1 MKRKDA
7 LRDSIT
13 GINSITDD
21 IILLYPYID
30 VRDDG
35 LMYGNKSM
43 LKRDIEILSS
53 IRKKLIDVLID
64 EIDKQGDNEDGILR

>member
-1 MKRKDA
+1 MKRKEA

-13 GINSITDD
+13 AINSITDD

-35 LMYGNKSM
+35 LMYGNKNT
-43 LKRDIEILSS
+43 LRRDIEILSS
-53 IRKKLIDVLID
+53 IRKKLIDVLMEELD
-64 EIDKQGDNEDGILR
+64 EQEGDV

>member
-1 MKRKDA
+1 MKRKEA

-35 LMYGNKSM
+35 LMYGNKNT
-43 LKRDIEILSS
+43 LRRDIEILSS
-53 IRKKLIDVLID
+53 IRKKLIDVLMEELD
-64 EIDKQGDNEDGILR
+64 EQGGDM

>member
-1 MKRKDA
+1 MKRKEA

-13 GINSITDD
+13 AINSITDD

-35 LMYGNKSM
+35 LMYGNKNT
-43 LKRDIEILSS
+43 LRRDIEILSS
-53 IRKKLIDVLID
+53 IRKKLIDVLMEELD
-64 EIDKQGDNEDGILR
+64 EQGGDKE

>member
-1 MKRKDA
+1 MKRKEA

-13 GINSITDD
+13 AVNSITDD

-35 LMYGNKSM
+35 LIYGNKNT
-43 LKRDIEILSS
+43 LRQDIEILSS
-53 IRKKLIDVLID
+53 IRKKLIDVLMEELD
-64 EIDKQGDNEDGILR
+64 EQGGDV

>member
-1 MKRKDA
+1 MKRKEA

-13 GINSITDD
+13 AINSITDD

-35 LMYGNKSM
+35 LMYGNKNT
-43 LKRDIEILSS
+43 LRRDIEILSS
-53 IRKKLIDVLID
+53 IRKKLIDVLMEELD
-64 EIDKQGDNEDGILR
+64 EQGGDV